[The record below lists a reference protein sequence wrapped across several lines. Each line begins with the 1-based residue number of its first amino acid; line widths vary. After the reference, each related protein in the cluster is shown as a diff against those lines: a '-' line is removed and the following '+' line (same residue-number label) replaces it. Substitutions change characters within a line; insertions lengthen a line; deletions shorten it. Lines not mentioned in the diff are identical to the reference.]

1 MFFFSVLRINTDRLM
16 YECGIPYYE
25 WEGVS
30 EMLSSTKIASVVS
43 DTVKIGK
50 IYYSE
55 RLVSE

>member
-1 MFFFSVLRINTDRLM
+1 M

-50 IYYSE
+50 IY
-55 RLVSE
+55 